1 MLFSDRSVW
10 TMVHGI
16 GLSGAALMGLFAA
29 LFYLRTM
36 ASGRS
41 NDATPAQARYF
52 SWLVTGTAIVLWASV
67 LIGTF
72 VIFPL
77 YRLPP
82 PADAIDLSQFPRAL
96 LLKNPETAWLHAFA
110 MEVKEHMPW
119 IAAMLATA
127 AAFVSVRYQAQVLT
141 DASLRRMIVVLLA
154 VCFTV
159 VGFVGLLG
167 TFINKIAP
175 LQ

>member
-1 MLFSDRSVW
+1 MLFSDRSIW
-10 TMVHGI
+10 TMVHGM
-16 GLSGAALMGLFAA
+16 GLSGAALMGLFAS
-29 LFYLRTM
+29 LFYLRAM
-36 ASGRS
+36 ASAQP
-41 NDATPAQARYF
+41 DPTPGQVRYF
-52 SWLVTGTAIVLWASV
+52 SWLATGTALALWASV
-67 LIGTF
+67 LVGTF

-141 DASLRRMIVVLLA
+141 DASLRRMTGVLLA

-159 VGFVGLLG
+159 VAFVGLLG